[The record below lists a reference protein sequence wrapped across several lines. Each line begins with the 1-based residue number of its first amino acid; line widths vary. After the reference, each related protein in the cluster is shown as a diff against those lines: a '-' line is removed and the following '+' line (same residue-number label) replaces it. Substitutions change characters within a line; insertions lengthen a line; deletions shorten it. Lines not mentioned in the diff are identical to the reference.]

1 MSYYLRKRRYGLLHF
16 LFDLFMSVITG
27 GLWLLYLLFRY
38 MYLRS
43 R

>member
-1 MSYYLRKRRYGLLHF
+1 MPYYVRKRYGLLHF

-27 GLWLLYLLFRY
+27 GLWLLYLVFKY
-38 MYLRS
+38 MYVRS